1 MSLEASCL
9 QINYNF
15 SWQHKTW
22 NCLDKNYIFQTTRFN
37 HFTISG
43 LMNIILTNL
52 NFILTYADDI
62 LAPFDN
68 EQASLNFL
76 IFLNNRYRNIK
87 FTIKNKLTIPSPF
100 LMQSFQVS
108 INKISLFKHIRN
120 RPIQDLS
127 LILRVLHHFHII
139 LV

>member
-1 MSLEASCL
+1 M
-9 QINYNF
+9 
-15 SWQHKTW
+15 
-22 NCLDKNYIFQTTRFN
+22 DKNYIFQTTRFN

-68 EQASLNFL
+68 EQGSLNFL

-87 FTIKNKLTIPSPF
+87 FTIKKQINHSIAFLDAIISGVNK
-100 LMQSFQVS
+100 
-108 INKISLFKHIRN
+108 
-120 RPIQDLS
+120 
-127 LILRVLHHFHII
+127 
-139 LV
+139 